1 MVADVVGHGDPFG
14 VDGFAGDR
22 HSEAGHYG
30 AGLVSD
36 GSASRAVSACAQAVT
51 ANARMARMR
60 TEVRLNMAGSLQV
73 GKQAGLDGTQKCGP
87 SNPVG
92 QGRSKAGSAC
102 CCIV

>member
-1 MVADVVGHGDPFG
+1 MKVQLGKSPTSALRNCPRREQADGIIADVVGHGDPFG
-14 VDGFAGDR
+14 VDGFVGDR

-60 TEVRLNMAGSLQV
+60 TEVSLNMAGSLQT
-73 GKQAGLDGTQKCGP
+73 G
-87 SNPVG
+87 
-92 QGRSKAGSAC
+92 
-102 CCIV
+102 